1 MMINCAMDYTYDLF
15 VDDAK
20 AYKATP
26 IKGVYPSSQ
35 VSARERFMV
44 YLKNTIRDFKNDN
57 PVYLVKSYDPSM
69 GYVGDV
75 FAMMLDDINF
85 SDMYKDA
92 YGQRPH
98 LDAWFYIHALDLPMF
113 EDIARIF
120 CAEPVKEAIMDAVEN
135 RLKLFS

>member
-26 IKGVYPSSQ
+26 IKGVYPNSQ

-57 PVYLVKSYDPSM
+57 PVYLVKSYDSSM
-69 GYVGDV
+69 GYIGDA

-98 LDAWFYIHALDLPMF
+98 LDSWFYIHALDLPMS
-113 EDIARIF
+113 EDIARVF
-120 CAEPVKEAIMDAVEN
+120 CAEPMKEAIMDAVEN